1 MDRDPGLQAMQD
13 IIDRMTREGA
23 SQEDIDAALMEF
35 AYRHEHEKDAVAVK
49 LPGLP
54 DNADAEMC
62 YLRACGLFEA
72 FRDDEAAA
80 CLRRTLELQPDH
92 YDARRMLIQL
102 EDDDETLCQDLAALD
117 EELEARWLHGHG
129 AGESAAGANIATEA
143 ATNEAAAD
151 AGAADAGSGASG
163 AAAAATNV
171 ATAAN
176 VIAAANAAA
185 SVATVANATASAWE
199 DPLGRTMLLTKA
211 DRAFLNYD
219 LGRYRTALAA
229 CERALELDSADHQ
242 NLRGLL
248 AMIYVYFEDAE
259 SLRALHERY
268 DCEESSWFLLAE
280 TVLAYKNGDLDAVR
294 KHFDRF
300 LALYPDLLVEFSL
313 FMAGSE
319 PPSHHPSKRDKQRT
333 DVYSALEDAVA
344 VVDSTPGFLAWI
356 SDTYASQL
364 FDE

>member
-54 DNADAEMC
+54 DNADAETC

-117 EELEARWLHGHG
+117 EELEACWLHGRC
-129 AGESAAGANIATEA
+129 AGESAAGTSTTTEA

-151 AGAADAGSGASG
+151 AGASG
-163 AAAAATNV
+163 AAAATNV

-176 VIAAANAAA
+176 AA
-185 SVATVANATASAWE
+185 TSAWE

-229 CERALELDSADHQ
+229 CERALELDPADHQ

-248 AMIYVYFEDAE
+248 AMIYVYFEDAK
-259 SLRALHERY
+259 SLRTLHERY

-280 TVLAYKNGDLDAVR
+280 TVLAYKNGDLDATR

-319 PPSHHPSKRDKQRT
+319 PPSRHPSKRDKQRT

-356 SDTYASQL
+356 SESYASQL

>member
-35 AYRHEHEKDAVAVK
+35 AYRHEHEKDDAAVN

-54 DNADAEMC
+54 EDADAEAC

-72 FRDDEAAA
+72 FRDDEAVV

-117 EELEARWLHGHG
+117 EEIEARWLREQG
-129 AGESAAGANIATEA
+129 AGE
-143 ATNEAAAD
+143 D
-151 AGAADAGSGASG
+151 AS
-163 AAAAATNV
+163 
-171 ATAAN
+171 
-176 VIAAANAAA
+176 
-185 SVATVANATASAWE
+185 ASAWE
-199 DPLGRTMLLTKA
+199 GPLGRTMLLTKA

-219 LGRYRTALAA
+219 LGRYRIALAA
-229 CERALELDSADHQ
+229 CERALELDPADHQ

-248 AMIYVYFEDAE
+248 AMVYVYFEDDE

-268 DCEESSWFLLAE
+268 DREESSWFLLAE
-280 TVLAYKNGDLDAVR
+280 AVLAYKTGDLDTTR
-294 KHFDRF
+294 ERFGRF

-319 PPSHHPSKRDKQRT
+319 PPSHHLSKRDKQRT

-344 VVDSTPGFLAWI
+344 VVDSTPGFLAWM
-356 SDTYASQL
+356 SDTYAGQL

>member
-13 IIDRMTREGA
+13 IIDRMMREGA

-35 AYRHEHEKDAVAVK
+35 AYRHEHEKDNAAVS

-54 DNADAEMC
+54 DDADAEAC

-72 FRDDEAAA
+72 FRDDEAVV

-117 EELEARWLHGHG
+117 EEIEARWQC
-129 AGESAAGANIATEA
+129 EQ
-143 ATNEAAAD
+143 
-151 AGAADAGSGASG
+151 GSGEE
-163 AAAAATNV
+163 
-171 ATAAN
+171 
-176 VIAAANAAA
+176 
-185 SVATVANATASAWE
+185 ATASAWE
-199 DPLGRTMLLTKA
+199 DPLGRTMLLAKA

-219 LGRYRTALAA
+219 LGRFRTALAA
-229 CERALELDSADHQ
+229 CERALELDPADHQ

-248 AMIYVYFEDAE
+248 AMIYVYFEDGE
-259 SLRALHERY
+259 SLHALIDRY

-280 TVLAYKNGDLDAVR
+280 AVLAYKQGDLDTTR
-294 KHFDRF
+294 ERFGRF

>member
-54 DNADAEMC
+54 DNAGAETC

-129 AGESAAGANIATEA
+129 AGESRGRRRCGRRLRRFGRRCCRHQRRHCRQRHRCRQRRRKRRHCRQRHCER
-143 ATNEAAAD
+143 
-151 AGAADAGSGASG
+151 
-163 AAAAATNV
+163 
-171 ATAAN
+171 
-176 VIAAANAAA
+176 
-185 SVATVANATASAWE
+185 
-199 DPLGRTMLLTKA
+199 LGRPARTHDA
-211 DRAFLNYD
+211 AHE
-219 LGRYRTALAA
+219 GRPR
-229 CERALELDSADHQ
+229 
-242 NLRGLL
+242 
-248 AMIYVYFEDAE
+248 V
-259 SLRALHERY
+259 
-268 DCEESSWFLLAE
+268 
-280 TVLAYKNGDLDAVR
+280 
-294 KHFDRF
+294 
-300 LALYPDLLVEFSL
+300 P
-313 FMAGSE
+313 
-319 PPSHHPSKRDKQRT
+319 
-333 DVYSALEDAVA
+333 
-344 VVDSTPGFLAWI
+344 
-356 SDTYASQL
+356 QL
-364 FDE
+364 

>member
-35 AYRHEHEKDAVAVK
+35 AYRHEHEKDNAAVS

-54 DNADAEMC
+54 DDADAEAC

-72 FRDDEAAA
+72 FRDDEAVV
-80 CLRRTLELQPDH
+80 CLRRTLELRPDH

-117 EELEARWLHGHG
+117 EEIEARWQREQG
-129 AGESAAGANIATEA
+129 AP
-143 ATNEAAAD
+143 
-151 AGAADAGSGASG
+151 
-163 AAAAATNV
+163 
-171 ATAAN
+171 
-176 VIAAANAAA
+176 ANA
-185 SVATVANATASAWE
+185 WE
-199 DPLGRTMLLTKA
+199 NPLGRTMLLTKA

-219 LGRYRTALAA
+219 LGRFRTALAA
-229 CERALELDSADHQ
+229 CERALELDPADHQ

-248 AMIYVYFEDAE
+248 AMVYVYFEDGD
-259 SLRALHERY
+259 SLRALIDCY
-268 DCEESSWFLLAE
+268 DREESSWFLLAE
-280 TVLAYKNGDLDAVR
+280 AVLAYKTGDLDTTR
-294 KHFDRF
+294 ERFGRF

-319 PPSHHPSKRDKQRT
+319 PPSRHPSKRDKQRT

-344 VVDSTPGFLAWI
+344 VVDSTPGFLAWM
-356 SDTYASQL
+356 SDTYAGQL

>member
-54 DNADAEMC
+54 DNAGAETC

-117 EELEARWLHGHG
+117 EEIEARWLREQG
-129 AGESAAGANIATEA
+129 AGEDVS
-143 ATNEAAAD
+143 
-151 AGAADAGSGASG
+151 
-163 AAAAATNV
+163 
-171 ATAAN
+171 
-176 VIAAANAAA
+176 
-185 SVATVANATASAWE
+185 ASAWE

-229 CERALELDSADHQ
+229 CERELELDPADHQ

-313 FMAGSE
+313 FMADSE

-356 SDTYASQL
+356 SDSYASQL

>member
-35 AYRHEHEKDAVAVK
+35 AYRHEHEKDDAAVS
-49 LPGLP
+49 LPSLP
-54 DNADAEMC
+54 EDADAEAC

-72 FRDDEAAA
+72 FRDDEAVV

-117 EELEARWLHGHG
+117 EEIEARWLREQG
-129 AGESAAGANIATEA
+129 ARESSVAKTASESSVASSPVIPAARMGA
-143 ATNEAAAD
+143 
-151 AGAADAGSGASG
+151 SSSASG
-163 AAAAATNV
+163 AAAYTAAATD
-171 ATAAN
+171 A
-176 VIAAANAAA
+176 
-185 SVATVANATASAWE
+185 ASAWE
-199 DPLGRTMLLTKA
+199 HPLGRTMLLAKA

-229 CERALELDSADHQ
+229 CERALELDPADHQ

-248 AMIYVYFEDAE
+248 AMIYVYFEDGD
-259 SLRALHERY
+259 SLRALHERH
-268 DCEESSWFLLAE
+268 DREESSWFLLAE
-280 TVLAYKNGDLDAVR
+280 AVLAYKTGDLDATH
-294 KHFDRF
+294 KHFGRF

-344 VVDSTPGFLAWI
+344 VVDSTPGFLAWM
-356 SDTYASQL
+356 SDTYAGQL

>member
-54 DNADAEMC
+54 DNADAETC

-117 EELEARWLHGHG
+117 EELEACWLHGRC
-129 AGESAAGANIATEA
+129 AGESAAGTSTTTEA

-151 AGAADAGSGASG
+151 AGATAAGSGASS
-163 AAAAATNV
+163 AAVAANIA
-171 ATAAN
+171 ASAAN
-176 VIAAANAAA
+176 VITAANAAA
-185 SVATVANATASAWE
+185 AAAAPASAWE

-219 LGRYRTALAA
+219 LGRYRTALAT

-259 SLRALHERY
+259 SLHTLHERY

-280 TVLAYKNGDLDAVR
+280 TVLAYKNGDLDATR

-319 PPSHHPSKRDKQRT
+319 PPSRHPSKRDKQRT

-356 SDTYASQL
+356 SESYASQL

>member
-35 AYRHEHEKDAVAVK
+35 AYRHEHEKDDAAVN

-54 DNADAEMC
+54 EDADAEAC

-72 FRDDEAAA
+72 FRDDEAVV

-117 EELEARWLHGHG
+117 EEIEARWLREQG
-129 AGESAAGANIATEA
+129 AGE
-143 ATNEAAAD
+143 D
-151 AGAADAGSGASG
+151 
-163 AAAAATNV
+163 
-171 ATAAN
+171 
-176 VIAAANAAA
+176 
-185 SVATVANATASAWE
+185 ASAWE

-219 LGRYRTALAA
+219 LGRYRIALAA
-229 CERALELDSADHQ
+229 CERALELDPADHQ

-248 AMIYVYFEDAE
+248 AMVYVYFEDSE

-268 DCEESSWFLLAE
+268 DREESSWFLLAE
-280 TVLAYKNGDLDAVR
+280 AVLAYKTGDLDTTR
-294 KHFDRF
+294 ERFGRF

-344 VVDSTPGFLAWI
+344 VVDSTPGFLAWM
-356 SDTYASQL
+356 SDTYAGQL

>member
-54 DNADAEMC
+54 DNADAETC

-117 EELEARWLHGHG
+117 EEIEARWLREQG
-129 AGESAAGANIATEA
+129 AGE
-143 ATNEAAAD
+143 D
-151 AGAADAGSGASG
+151 AS
-163 AAAAATNV
+163 
-171 ATAAN
+171 
-176 VIAAANAAA
+176 
-185 SVATVANATASAWE
+185 ASAWE

-219 LGRYRTALAA
+219 LGRYRIALAA
-229 CERALELDSADHQ
+229 CERALELDPADHQ

-248 AMIYVYFEDAE
+248 AMAYVYFEDGE

-268 DCEESSWFLLAE
+268 DREESSWFLLAE
-280 TVLAYKNGDLDAVR
+280 AVLAYKTGDLDTTR
-294 KHFDRF
+294 ERFGRF

-344 VVDSTPGFLAWI
+344 VVDSTPGFLAWM
-356 SDTYASQL
+356 SDTYAGQL

>member
-13 IIDRMTREGA
+13 IIDRMTHEGA

-35 AYRHEHEKDAVAVK
+35 AYRHEHEKDDAAVS

-54 DNADAEMC
+54 EDADAEAC

-72 FRDDEAAA
+72 FRDDEAVV

-92 YDARRMLIQL
+92 YDAQRMLIQL

-117 EELEARWLHGHG
+117 EEIEARWLREQG
-129 AGESAAGANIATEA
+129 AGE
-143 ATNEAAAD
+143 D
-151 AGAADAGSGASG
+151 AS
-163 AAAAATNV
+163 
-171 ATAAN
+171 
-176 VIAAANAAA
+176 
-185 SVATVANATASAWE
+185 ASAWE
-199 DPLGRTMLLTKA
+199 DPLGRTMLLAKA

-229 CERALELDSADHQ
+229 CERALELDPADHQ

-248 AMIYVYFEDAE
+248 AMIYVYFEDSE
-259 SLRALHERY
+259 SLRDLHERY
-268 DCEESSWFLLAE
+268 DREESSWFLLAE
-280 TVLAYKNGDLDAVR
+280 AVLAYKAGDLDTTR
-294 KHFDRF
+294 ERFGRF
-300 LALYPDLLVEFSL
+300 LTLYSDLLVEFSL

-344 VVDSTPGFLAWI
+344 VVDSTPGFLAWM
-356 SDTYASQL
+356 SDTYAGQL

>member
-102 EDDDETLCQDLAALD
+102 EDDDEALCQDLAALD
-117 EELEARWLHGHG
+117 EELEARWLHARG
-129 AGESAAGANIATEA
+129 AGESTAGASIMPAA
-143 ATNEAAAD
+143 ATSEAAAD
-151 AGAADAGSGASG
+151 VGAASAGSGAAAAGSGASS
-163 AAAAATNV
+163 AAAAA
-171 ATAAN
+171 N
-176 VIAAANAAA
+176 VITAANAAA
-185 SVATVANATASAWE
+185 AAAAPASAWE

-229 CERALELDSADHQ
+229 CERALELDPADHQ

-356 SDTYASQL
+356 SDSYASQL